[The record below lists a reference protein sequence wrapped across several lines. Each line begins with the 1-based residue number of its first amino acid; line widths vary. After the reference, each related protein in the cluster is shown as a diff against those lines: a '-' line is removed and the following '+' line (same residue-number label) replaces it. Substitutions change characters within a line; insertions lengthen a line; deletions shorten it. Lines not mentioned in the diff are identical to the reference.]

1 MQQCLLLQ
9 EEQSLRSNH
18 ASAARAKVDYEI
30 GTRHIRFSEAACAQ
44 LATPWAGAC
53 PKVGQLVVHES
64 HQDCVTR
71 LPEGS
76 TLLASSGDT
85 RVEVWSQG
93 DHVLCIQGRT
103 GTLAGRFCS
112 LLSSD
117 SVTKC
122 MAAVSHFTP
131 WPGACARACVAC
143 HSFCMHAMYTLCR
156 GPLYQNKLY
165 FTEHMKARKLALEKS
180 AACIPGC

>member
-1 MQQCLLLQ
+1 MLSQITFMEQCVLLQ
-9 EEQSLRSNH
+9 EKQSLRASS

-53 PKVGQLVVHES
+53 PKDGHLVVHES

-103 GTLAGRFCS
+103 RMLAGRPCS
-112 LLSSD
+112 D
-117 SVTKC
+117 TVTKC
-122 MAAVSHFTP
+122 MAADSHFHP
-131 WPGACARACVAC
+131 WPGACACACVAC
-143 HSFCMHAMYTLCR
+143 HSFCMHAMYRLCR
-156 GPLYQNKLY
+156 GPLYHDKLN
-165 FTEHMKARKLALEKS
+165 FQSTWKAVSLRWKS
-180 AACIPGC
+180 QQHV